1 MSPYRTDS
9 GRERS
14 SPMELQTGK
23 RRSDGHRNGVLPSE
37 STSLGREPLT
47 QVGLEALEK
56 QLSRI
61 SDFVE
66 PVSDH
71 SDVEDIHQMRVATRR
86 LRTMAH
92 LLETTPAFRR
102 KRVHRLRKQLQPM
115 ADRLGG
121 VRDLDI
127 LLENLTEYEHSIEAL
142 GETSETHSALR
153 DDIEQRR
160 EKSLKRLRK
169 TLRHP
174 KTQRM
179 LDHPGEIAKGL
190 VAREQ
195 SAQQLLVRYVAGSA
209 LWSRYEA
216 ILRFE
221 TEVDSAAE
229 ASQLHPLRIACKHLR
244 YALELFSDDEDGC
257 AESLLT
263 TLKEVQTHLGDLQ
276 DSVFAVAM
284 LDQVR
289 DDHPDDALLTG
300 FHAAEETRQTS
311 LLKHF
316 TPLWERISGAPY
328 RRDLATFIAAL

>member
-1 MSPYRTDS
+1 
-9 GRERS
+9 
-14 SPMELQTGK
+14 MEVQTGK
-23 RRSDGHRNGVLPSE
+23 RTRNGHRNGVTPSE
-37 STSLGREPLT
+37 SVSLGREPLA
-47 QVGLEALEK
+47 QVGLEDLEK
-56 QLSRI
+56 QLTRI

-66 PVSDH
+66 PVCDH

-102 KRVHRLRKQLQPM
+102 KRVQRLRKQLQPL
-115 ADRLGG
+115 ADHLGG

-127 LLENLTEYEHSIEAL
+127 LLETLAEYEHAIEAV
-142 GETSETHSALR
+142 GESGETHSALR
-153 DDIEQRR
+153 EDIEQRR
-160 EKSLKRLRK
+160 EKALKRLRK
-169 TLRHP
+169 TLRLP
-174 KTQRM
+174 RTQRL
-179 LDHPGEIAKGL
+179 LDHPSKIVERL
-190 VAREQ
+190 VAHNQ
-195 SAQQLLVRYVAGSA
+195 SAQQMLVRHVAGSA

-229 ASQLHPLRIACKHLR
+229 ASQLHPLRIACKQLR
-244 YALELFSDDEDGC
+244 YALELFSDDEDPC
-257 AESLLT
+257 AKSLLT
-263 TLKEVQTHLGDLQ
+263 TLKEVQTHLGNLQ
-276 DSVFAVAM
+276 DSVFAVAL

-289 DDHPDDALLTG
+289 DDHPDDALLAG

-316 TPLWERISGAPY
+316 TPLWERISDAPY

>member
-1 MSPYRTDS
+1 
-9 GRERS
+9 
-14 SPMELQTGK
+14 MEVRTGK
-23 RRSDGHRNGVLPSE
+23 RSPDGHRNGVMPTE
-37 STSLGREPLT
+37 SVSLGREPLA

-56 QLSRI
+56 QLTRI

-66 PVSDH
+66 PVCDH

-92 LLETTPAFRR
+92 LLETTPAFRL
-102 KRVHRLRKQLQPM
+102 KRVQRLRKQLQPL

-127 LLENLTEYEHSIEAL
+127 LLETLAEYEHSIEAVD
-142 GETSETHSALR
+142 ESSETNSTLR
-153 DDIEQRR
+153 EDIEQRR
-160 EKSLKRLRK
+160 EKALKRLRK
-169 TLRHP
+169 TLRLP

-179 LDHPGEIAKGL
+179 LDHPDKIAKGL
-190 VAREQ
+190 IAHDQ
-195 SAQQLLVRYVAGSA
+195 SARQMLVRHVAGGA

-221 TEVDSAAE
+221 AEVDGASE

-244 YALELFSDDEDGC
+244 YALELFSDDDDPC
-257 AESLLT
+257 AQSLLS

-276 DSVFAVAM
+276 DSVFAIAL
-284 LDQVR
+284 LDHLG
-289 DDHPDDALLTG
+289 DDHPDDALLAG
-300 FHAAEETRQTS
+300 FHADQETRQTS

-316 TPLWERISGAPY
+316 TPLWENISGAPY